1 MLRIAVRVHF
11 IDETLAKEYITK
23 ALDPK
28 NGGVIEDISSEA
40 KIKSSDKMPLLNSML
55 ASVNEYNET
64 RMGATI
70 WAVSYTHLDV
80 YKRQGFCKD
89 SPLSP

>member
-1 MLRIAVRVHF
+1 M
-11 IDETLAKEYITK
+11 AKEYITK

-40 KIKSSDKMPLLNSML
+40 KIKSSDKCHAEFML

-64 RMGATI
+64 RMGAAI
-70 WAVSYTHLDV
+70 WGYLDDI
-80 YKRQGFCKD
+80 KTLG
-89 SPLSP
+89 

>member
-1 MLRIAVRVHF
+1 MRLWLRIYY
-11 IDETLAKEYITK
+11 E

-70 WAVSYTHLDV
+70 WDIGWILKTL
-80 YKRQGFCKD
+80 G
-89 SPLSP
+89 